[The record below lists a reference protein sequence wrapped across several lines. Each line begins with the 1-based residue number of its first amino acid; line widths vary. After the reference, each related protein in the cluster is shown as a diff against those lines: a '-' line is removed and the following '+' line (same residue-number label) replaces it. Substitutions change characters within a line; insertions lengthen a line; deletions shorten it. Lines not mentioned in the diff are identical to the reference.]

1 MSVFP
6 KTNGFNGMAHHDQ
19 KIATMLGDTLTVLG
33 GGSPSTTT
41 DEGVNLVNQWIGIV
55 RSNANTEWV
64 AEPLRKLRDALNAND
79 VNEVERLMRDLSGVV
94 IDFANDGE
102 TGDYKED
109 LQNLSTSLKDFAR
122 GLAK

>member
-1 MSVFP
+1 
-6 KTNGFNGMAHHDQ
+6 MAHHDQ

-33 GGSPSTTT
+33 GGSPATTT
-41 DEGVNLVNQWIGIV
+41 DEGVNLVEQWIGIV
-55 RSNANTEWV
+55 RSNTNTEWV

-94 IDFANDGE
+94 IDFANDGN
-102 TGDYKED
+102 TGDYKQD